1 MRDFLRS
8 PSENLPKGTDTT
20 LISRQTSSGPQMFA
34 LSAVDFQNP
43 AQNSNVDIS
52 AVVDAINNKN
62 KHDHTK

>member
-20 LISRQTSSGPQMFA
+20 LISRQTSSGPQVFA

-43 AQNSNVDIS
+43 TQNSNVDIS
-52 AVVDAINNKN
+52 AIIDSLNKAN
-62 KHDHTK
+62 KHDHKK